1 MSPSKKANKASK
13 KPASA
18 QKPKGSA
25 RSSRAVK
32 ENQAK
37 AKKTVREQKADAGA
51 AGSVRKTAAQQ
62 SAPAVVPAEMTAIP
76 SPLPTENAKPSLS
89 TNLLRALALLAV
101 IGITAY
107 IYSIRSRVEEFEQF
121 GYAGIF
127 LIALMANATVLLPA
141 PGVAIIYA
149 MGAVFNPLWVGLAAG
164 TGGALGELS
173 GYLAG
178 FSGQAIVEKTHIY
191 ERFHPWVEKYGGWA
205 VFVLSAIPNPFFD
218 VAGIAAGMV
227 KMPLQTFL
235 VFTWAG
241 QIIKMLFFAMAGY
254 YSLEWLTSFMQ

>member
-1 MSPSKKANKASK
+1 M
-13 KPASA
+13 
-18 QKPKGSA
+18 
-25 RSSRAVK
+25 
-32 ENQAK
+32 
-37 AKKTVREQKADAGA
+37 
-51 AGSVRKTAAQQ
+51 TAAIPVSIQPEKRQ
-62 SAPAVVPAEMTAIP
+62 TSLTA
-76 SPLPTENAKPSLS
+76 S
-89 TNLLRALALLAV
+89 LLRVLALLAV

-227 KMPLQTFL
+227 KMPVQTFL

-254 YSLEWLTSFMQ
+254 YSLDWLTGFMR